1 MLSLHRVFFAAIA
14 LAGSTACASLN
25 THNVSTRVPGGTT
38 YRIGEGERSTFDA
51 RVKNTGQIPVTIM
64 LDSGGVKRSTVLLS
78 PDSTFVTVLG
88 GRQIAIISN
97 SSSKAAHVKIWTHT
111 HGMRVTVNAK

>member
-1 MLSLHRVFFAAIA
+1 MPSLRQVSFVTIA
-14 LAGSTACASLN
+14 LAGTTACASLN
-25 THNVSTRVPGGTT
+25 THNVTTWVPGGST

-64 LDSGGVKRSTVLLS
+64 LDSGGVKRSTVLLR
-78 PDSTFVTVLG
+78 PDSTFTTVLG
-88 GRQIAIISN
+88 GRQIAMIAN
-97 SSSKAAHVKIWTHT
+97 SASKTAKVKIWTHT